1 MPIKHAIWTVGDQPN
16 RLPVSQLA
24 TEQLLEDMIEND
36 PRILSEQW
44 MLIGRQEHTP
54 TGGRIDLL
62 GITPDASL
70 ILIELKRDKTPRDIV
85 AQALDY
91 ATWVQD
97 LKPDR
102 IAQIY
107 RNFTNGKSLDTA
119 FKERFG
125 EELDEELLNQS
136 HQIILC
142 ASELDAATERIV
154 GYLNDKDIPINVL
167 FFQVFQHNETQLLSR
182 TWLIDPVETQENA
195 SNVSNT
201 KQQREPWNGEFYGSF
216 GEGLGRSWEEAR
228 RYGFFS
234 AGGGSWYSQ
243 TLSMLNIGDRIWVR
257 IPKLGYVGV
266 GIVEAP
272 SVPIAKFEIK
282 TKDGLYPALEV
293 LDKPDYHREFADDL
307 EKAEYFVKV
316 RWLETV
322 PIKEAFHET
331 GFFAQQNSVCK
342 PQTPRWRQ
350 TVERLKD
357 HFTKWNS

>member
-1 MPIKHAIWTVGDQPN
+1 MPIKHAIWTVGDKPTP
-16 RLPVSQLA
+16 LPVTRLA

-62 GITPDASL
+62 AIAPDASL
-70 ILIELKRDKTPRDIV
+70 VLIELKRDKTPRDIV

-107 RNFTNGKSLDTA
+107 RNFSNGKSLDAA

-125 EELDEELLNQS
+125 EDLDEDLLNQT

-154 GYLNDKDIPINVL
+154 GYLNDRGISINIL
-167 FFQVFQHNETQLLSR
+167 FFQVFQHGDTQLLSR

-195 SNVSNT
+195 TNT
-201 KQQREPWNGEFYGSF
+201 SSTKREREPWIGEFYGSF
-216 GEGLGRSWEEAR
+216 GHGDHRHWSEAR
-228 RYGFFS
+228 QYGFFS

-243 TLSMLNIGDRIWVR
+243 TLSMLTPGDLIWVR

-272 SVPIAKFEIK
+272 SRPAKEFEIE
-282 TKDGLYPALEV
+282 TADGSKPCLEV
-293 LDKPDYHREFADDL
+293 LSESDYLQQHLDDP
-307 EKAEYFVKV
+307 EKTEYFVKV
-316 RWLETV
+316 RWLDTV
-322 PIKEAFHET
+322 PLNKAFHEV
-331 GFFAQQNSVCK
+331 GFFGQQNSVCK
-342 PQTPRWRQ
+342 PTTPKWRH
-350 TVERLKD
+350 TTDRLKE
-357 HFTKWNS
+357 HFTKWER